1 MLISHHLEV
10 GEKRK
15 LLPRGRVVALT
26 WYQVHRLILF
36 SLYPGVKMG
45 ASELI
50 GIT

>member
-15 LLPRGRVVALT
+15 LPRRGRVVALG
-26 WYQVHRLILF
+26 WQVHRLILF
-36 SLYPGVKMG
+36 SMSLGVKMG
-45 ASELI
+45 ASELL